1 MIFAARARWVAR
13 ARATRDACVLRA
25 FACRTGAVSGLGAV
39 FVVFAA
45 SRARGRSTAG
55 ATRGFAVPAALVG
68 FGVRAGAAEVA
79 GVVGVVCVAT
89 APVVASLAS
98 CPCVERTSVAPV
110 DLVVVCDRR
119 A

>member
-68 FGVRAGAAEVA
+68 FGVRAGAAGAAEVA

-89 APVVASLAS
+89 VPVVASLAS

-110 DLVVVCDRR
+110 DLVV
-119 A
+119 